1 MQKNASNTSL
11 MLRFFLLISLAFN
24 QGLGLASS
32 STAMAAMQSL
42 ATDDVL
48 AICTG
53 KSVKWISAEV
63 YFSSGEVLEV
73 DAPNAAP
80 ENLHE
85 ASCVLAQ
92 LSDQPNSLENSYS
105 LSVKPV
111 GHEHLFVGLF
121 RSAITS
127 SKSVNLA
134 RAPPHF
140 LS

>member
-42 ATDDVL
+42 ASDDVL

-63 YFSSGEVLEV
+63 YFASGEVLEV
-73 DAPNAAP
+73 DAPTAAP

-85 ASCVLAQ
+85 TSCVLAQ
-92 LSDQPNSLENSYS
+92 LSDLPNTLENHYS
-105 LSVKPV
+105 LSVKTV
-111 GHEHLFVGLF
+111 GHEHIFLSLSRGAAT
-121 RSAITS
+121 RSL
-127 SKSVNLA
+127 SVHLA

>member
-1 MQKNASNTSL
+1 MQKNSTHSSL
-11 MLRFFLLISLAFN
+11 LLRFILLISLAFN

-32 STAMAAMQSL
+32 STAMSATQSL
-42 ATDDVL
+42 ASDDVL

-63 YFSSGEVLEV
+63 YFTSGELVEV
-73 DAPNAAP
+73 EAPEASP

-92 LSDQPNSLENSYS
+92 LSDLPNTLENTYT
-105 LSVKPV
+105 LSVTLA
-111 GHEHLFVGLF
+111 GHEQILYTLVCRFC
-121 RSAITS
+121 TS
-127 SKSVNLA
+127 IQSVNLA
-134 RAPPHF
+134 RAPPHS